1 MKNILIALDYD
12 PTAKKIAEIGAVLA
26 KSMNAQITLLHVIY
40 DASYYSSLD
49 YSPIM
54 GFSGFNAISLDNT
67 TEDLKTH
74 AQHFLYK
81 SKKHLGDESIKT
93 VVFEGSTADAIMKTA
108 KEINADIIV
117 IGSHSRRWL
126 DKILMG
132 GVTENVLNK
141 TLIPLFIVPTRN
153 KNE

>member
-12 PTAKKIAEIGAVLA
+12 PTAKKIAETGDVLA
-26 KSMNAQITLLHVIY
+26 KSMNAQVILLHVIY

-54 GFSGFNAISLDNT
+54 GFSGFNAISLDNA

-74 AQHFLYK
+74 AEHFLYK
-81 SKKHLGDESIKT
+81 SKKHLADESIKT
-93 VVFEGSTADAIMKTA
+93 VVTEGDTADAILKTA
-108 KEINADIIV
+108 KEINADVIV
-117 IGSHSRRWL
+117 MGSHSRRWL

-132 GVTENVLNK
+132 SITEEVLNR
-141 TLIPLFIVPTRN
+141 TLIPLLIIPTGR
-153 KNE
+153 K